1 MRYLKVDRHILLNS
15 IKIAVAAIIAIILAD
30 FFKLDHVVSAGVCAI
45 LTIQPTKKETIKTA
59 LARLLAFILSLVISF
74 ACFSL
79 MGYTIWAFF
88 IYLAVY
94 IIICENMGWYG
105 AITMNAVLI
114 GHLYIAGNMQLA
126 TVLNEVYI
134 FIIGVGVGIIAN
146 LHLRKNVD
154 YMEELKIETDAQ
166 IQKILVRMSERILN
180 HDMSDYNGQCF
191 EALRDHI
198 RHAKNVAEKNY
209 NNQFGFGDRYD
220 QEYIH
225 MRDEQEQVLY
235 EMYNTIRHMDM
246 SPAITVKISDFL
258 KEMAAMYREVE
269 KAELLMDKFKSLHEE
284 MKQAPLPDERKDF
297 ENRAYLFVLM
307 KHIEDLIQIKID
319 FAKKHFAL

>member
-1 MRYLKVDRHILLNS
+1 MS
-15 IKIAVAAIIAIILAD
+15 VAAIISIWLAEM
-30 FFKLDHVVSAGVCAI
+30 FKLDHVISAGVCAI

-59 LARLLAFILSLVISF
+59 FARLIAFIVSIGLSFV
-74 ACFSL
+74 CFNL
-79 MGYTIWAFF
+79 LGYTIWAFF
-88 IYLAVY
+88 IYLAIY
-94 IIICENMGWYG
+94 IIICEYNSWYS
-105 AITMNAVLI
+105 AITINVVLM
-114 GHLYIAGNMQLA
+114 GHLYTAGNMHWE

-134 FIIGVGVGIIAN
+134 FAIGVTVGIIAN

-191 EALRDHI
+191 EVLRDHI

-246 SPAITVKISDFL
+246 SPITTEKISDFL
-258 KEMAAMYREVE
+258 KELAAMYREVE
-269 KAELLMDKFKSLHEE
+269 KAELLMSKLKKLHEE
-284 MKQAPLPDERKDF
+284 MKCAPLPVERKEF

-307 KHIEDLIQIKID
+307 KHMEELIQIKID
-319 FAKKHFAL
+319 FAKKHFGQ

>member
-1 MRYLKVDRHILLNS
+1 MRYLKVDRHILFNS

-30 FFKLDHVVSAGVCAI
+30 FFKLDHVVSAGICAI

-59 LARLLAFILSLVISF
+59 FDRLLAFIISIAIAFVSFSLFGYTVWAFLVFLVI
-74 ACFSL
+74 
-79 MGYTIWAFF
+79 
-88 IYLAVY
+88 Y
-94 IIICENMGWYG
+94 IIICENNSWYA
-105 AITMNAVLI
+105 AITINTVLV
-114 GHLYIAGNMQLA
+114 GHLYSAGNMELA

-134 FIIGVGVGIIAN
+134 FAIGVSVGVLSN
-146 LHLRKNVD
+146 LHLRRKID
-154 YMEELKIETDAQ
+154 YMEELKIETDRQ

-180 HDMSDYNGQCF
+180 HDMSDYNGECF
-191 EALRDHI
+191 EVLRDHI
-198 RHAKNVAEKNY
+198 RHAKNVAEENY

-246 SPAITVKISDFL
+246 TPMTTEKISHFL
-258 KEMAAMYREVE
+258 KELSAMYREVD
-269 KAELLMDKFKSLHEE
+269 KAEVLMCKLRQLHEE
-284 MKQAPLPDERKDF
+284 MKLAPLPTERKEF